1 MRRIFFII
9 GLLPFLLTNASA
21 LQGNSFKLDICM
33 FGYDDLCHK
42 DFAVVSDSQ
51 VIDLTSTD
59 TLTKKASRCQKWLF
73 KQNGCI
79 EKMGMLSL
87 MLHK

>member
-9 GLLPFLLTNASA
+9 GLLPFLLTKASA
-21 LQGNSFKLDICM
+21 LQGNSFKLDIGL

-42 DFAVVSDSQ
+42 DFAVMPDSQ

-59 TLTKKASRCQKWLF
+59 TLTEESK
-73 KQNGCI
+73 
-79 EKMGMLSL
+79 SL
-87 MLHK
+87 PEVVVQAK